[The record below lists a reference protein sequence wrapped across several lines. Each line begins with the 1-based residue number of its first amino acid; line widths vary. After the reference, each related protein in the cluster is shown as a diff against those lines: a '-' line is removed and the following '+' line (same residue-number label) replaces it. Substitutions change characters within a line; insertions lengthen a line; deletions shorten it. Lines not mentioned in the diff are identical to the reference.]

1 MNRIILILAAIFFT
15 GLAAQM
21 WFAPQYW
28 YDNTPGVSNMGPFN
42 LHFILDAALA
52 FLASGLAIIWGLAK
66 HDKTALIFGAF
77 WPCLHAAFHI
87 WIWITMRGMPFDLI
101 AAVNLF
107 GIQLLAWLAMY
118 AAVKTKRLI

>member
-15 GLAAQM
+15 VLAAQM

-52 FLASGLAIIWGLAK
+52 FLASGLAIIWGLVK

-77 WPCLHAAFHI
+77 WPCLYMLLFISGFGLRCKACH
-87 WIWITMRGMPFDLI
+87 LI
-101 AAVNLF
+101 
-107 GIQLLAWLAMY
+107 
-118 AAVKTKRLI
+118 